1 MDAAVYGALT
11 TIGIAVLVARG
22 AKTRRYLAVIA
33 PIIAYSIYCLVSV
46 MWSPVPVPALK
57 RWTKDVG
64 DVVMVLIIATDPRPL
79 AALRRLY
86 SRIGFLL
93 FPLSVVLIRYTTVG
107 RVWTND
113 GLLQNTGVSDD
124 KNMFGLI
131 VFVISLG
138 AFWNFRWLL
147 MDKEQPHRSR
157 RLVAEGAL
165 LVFGIALL
173 GMAHSSTSFAC
184 FALGSGLILTTHLRA
199 IKRRPSRVHSVCLA
213 LVLTG
218 ALILVFGGQGNV
230 AHALGRESSF
240 SGRTDIWAALIP
252 AVTNPMI
259 GVGFESFWNSP
270 NVLIFQRGLNLIHW
284 YHPELL
290 NEAHNGYLE
299 VYLNLGW
306 IGVGLILLILTT
318 GYSRA
323 CKVLRRDREL
333 GGLILAY
340 IITGAV
346 YSITEAGFRIM
357 NPMWIFILLAV
368 VVASGANA
376 RLFADSSRRL

>member
-1 MDAAVYGALT
+1 M
-11 TIGIAVLVARG
+11 
-22 AKTRRYLAVIA
+22 
-33 PIIAYSIYCLVSV
+33 
-46 MWSPVPVPALK
+46 
-57 RWTKDVG
+57 
-64 DVVMVLIIATDPRPL
+64 
-79 AALRRLY
+79 
-86 SRIGFLL
+86 
-93 FPLSVVLIRYTTVG
+93 
-107 RVWTND
+107 WTND

-173 GMAHSSTSFAC
+173 GMAHSSTSLAC

-376 RLFADSSRRL
+376 RLFTDSSRRL